1 MSDALDCR
9 PNEPV
14 LTRRQWL
21 TAASHAAV
29 GAAVL
34 GLSASPTLAMQ
45 PQAVRTMTV
54 YKSPTC
60 GCCKAWIEH
69 VEKAGFR
76 CTARDLP
83 DLTETKAA
91 FGIPRALESCHTAQI
106 GRYLVEGHVPA
117 DLILRL
123 LREQPDARGL
133 AVPGMPIGS
142 PGMEGGTPEKYDVL
156 LFDRAGR
163 TRVYASR

>member
-1 MSDALDCR
+1 MTDALHDS
-9 PNEPV
+9 PDQPA

-21 TAASHAAV
+21 TAAGHAV
-29 GAAVL
+29 FGAAVL
-34 GLSASPTLAMQ
+34 GVAVTPAFAEQ
-45 PQAVRTMTV
+45 PQAARTMTV

-60 GCCKAWIEH
+60 GCCKAWMEH
-69 VEKAGFR
+69 VQRAGFV
-76 CTARDLP
+76 CVARDLP
-83 DLTETKAA
+83 DLSETKAA

-106 GRYLVEGHVPA
+106 GRYLVEGHVPV